1 MGIYHNSGTSGTG
14 PGFEP
19 DDVAGRNGD
28 ENMECAKPAS
38 SCETCGDSSCSAKTP
53 ADKQRLEQ
61 QQAEQ
66 NLQQRLGHIRHKI
79 VVMSGKG
86 GVGKSSVAVNLA
98 LALAMQDKAVGLL
111 DVDIHGPSVPKMLG
125 VEEEVPYPGEEGMTP
140 VSALGVKVMSLGFL
154 LENPGDAVIWRGAM
168 KHGVIRQFVGEVA
181 WGPLDYLVVDCPP
194 GTGDEP
200 LSVAQTLGSGTKAVI
215 VTTPQDVAISDVRKS
230 ISFCRQLN
238 IPMLGI
244 VENMSGFVCP
254 GCGQEHHIFKEG
266 GGASLAAEAGVPFLG
281 AIPLDPTLAVAGD
294 AGKPCLVSAPE
305 GAVAQAF
312 QAITRKVLDQED

>member
-1 MGIYHNSGTSGTG
+1 MDCTN
-14 PGFEP
+14 PE
-19 DDVAGRNGD
+19 
-28 ENMECAKPAS
+28 S
-38 SCETCGDSSCSAKTP
+38 SCETCGDTSCSAKSP
-53 ADKQRLEQ
+53 ADQQRLEQ

-66 NLQQRLGHIRHKI
+66 NLQQRLKHIRNKI

-98 LALAMQDKAVGLL
+98 LALAMQDQAVGLL

-125 VEEEVPYPGEEGMTP
+125 VEQESTRATEEGLLP
-140 VSALGVKVMSLGFL
+140 VNALGVKVMSLGFL

-200 LSVAQTLGSGTKAVI
+200 LSVVQTLGDDIKVVI
-215 VTTPQDVAISDVRKS
+215 VTTPQDVAIADVRKS

-238 IPMLGI
+238 IPMLGL
-244 VENMSGFVCP
+244 VENMSGFICP

-266 GGASLAAEAGVPFLG
+266 GGARLAAETGIPFLG
-281 AIPLDPTLAVAGD
+281 GIPLDPTLAVAGD
-294 AGKPCLVSAPE
+294 AGKPCLLSAPE

-312 QAITRKVLDQED
+312 MGLSLQLLDQES